1 MAARKTIERLSIGR
15 PRPAVRDLE
24 LRYRA
29 QIWEIFVKAKRTL
42 LLLTVFVGG
51 MSSLG
56 VELTASRLLDPFFGN
71 SMIIWAVLIGMVLL
85 YLTVGY
91 YVGGRWADRK
101 PYYRVLYQITTWSAF
116 LIGIVPFIA
125 RPVLLWSVQ
134 GFSEYSAGI
143 LAGSLLGV
151 VALFSIPIT
160 LVGCVSPFA
169 IRLSMEDENV
179 ESTGH
184 VAGGLYA
191 LSTVGSLVGTF
202 LPVLILIPNIG
213 TRSTFMF
220 FAFTMLGVSLVG
232 LFVEIK
238 ARALPYLLLPVA
250 LVLLLVLLPSGIIK
264 PSEFGEV
271 IYETESSYNYIQVI
285 QWGDEI
291 WLKLNEGQG
300 VHSIYDPNS
309 VLVGGIWDHFLIAP
323 FFNNPVYTA
332 DDVDSLALIGSAAGT
347 VAKEYT
353 AVYGPIPI
361 DGAEID
367 PEIIRVG
374 REYFDMTESNFNAV
388 AQDGRYFLANSEQK
402 YDVIAIDA
410 YRPPYIPFH
419 LTTREFFQQCREHL
433 TDEGVVAIN
442 VGRTQSDWSLVEV
455 LASTLKA
462 EFPNVYTVDL
472 AQPGQDLINVL
483 VVATKQPTRLE
494 NLEANAE
501 HMLSPLLSKVT
512 QNAIPRA
519 QEFTEPTIVFTDDKA
534 PVEQVVHGLILSFV
548 TGE

>member
-1 MAARKTIERLSIGR
+1 
-15 PRPAVRDLE
+15 
-24 LRYRA
+24 
-29 QIWEIFVKAKRTL
+29 
-42 LLLTVFVGG
+42 
-51 MSSLG
+51 
-56 VELTASRLLDPFFGN
+56 
-71 SMIIWAVLIGMVLL
+71 
-85 YLTVGY
+85 
-91 YVGGRWADRK
+91 
-101 PYYRVLYQITTWSAF
+101 
-116 LIGIVPFIA
+116 
-125 RPVLLWSVQ
+125 
-134 GFSEYSAGI
+134 
-143 LAGSLLGV
+143 
-151 VALFSIPIT
+151 
-160 LVGCVSPFA
+160 
-169 IRLSMEDENV
+169 
-179 ESTGH
+179 
-184 VAGGLYA
+184 LYA

-202 LPVLILIPNIG
+202 LPVLVLIPNIG
-213 TRSTFMF
+213 TRNTFMF
-220 FAFTMLGVSLVG
+220 LAFSMLAVSLAG
-232 LFVEIK
+232 LFVELK
-238 ARALPYLLLPVA
+238 ARALPYLVLPVA
-250 LVLLLVLLPSGIIK
+250 LVLLIVMLPSGIIK

-285 QWGDEI
+285 QWGDEV

-309 VLVGGIWDHFLIAP
+309 VLVGGIWDYFLIAP

-353 AVYGPIPI
+353 AVYGSIPI

-388 AQDGRYFLANSEQK
+388 AQDGRYFLTNSKQE

-494 NLEANAE
+494 NLAANAE
-501 HMLSPLLSKVT
+501 YIVNPLLSKVT
-512 QNAIPRA
+512 QNAVPRA
-519 QEFTEPTIVFTDDKA
+519 QAFTEPTVVFTDDKA